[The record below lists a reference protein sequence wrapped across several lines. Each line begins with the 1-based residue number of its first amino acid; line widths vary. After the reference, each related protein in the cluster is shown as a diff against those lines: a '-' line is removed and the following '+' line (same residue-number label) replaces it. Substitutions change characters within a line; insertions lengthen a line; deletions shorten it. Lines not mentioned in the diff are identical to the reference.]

1 MSDEGQ
7 DKRKTLSV
15 RAGTAPVAAPANMP
29 HPNPS
34 PEGEGLE
41 RSQFAFLSPF
51 AFHES
56 AAMAE
61 RQALPDPRGA
71 AVHCR
76 LAVEAMVRW
85 LYDHDGALRWPWQ
98 DNLAALIAEPS
109 FMQLTGTMIR
119 TKIDLIRKIGNRAAH
134 PGQFAA
140 SQSVSALRELFH
152 VSIWFATRYSTSPP
166 DPALSFSADAL
177 PKGDAP
183 ATSAAE
189 VVRLTEAADAAQAAL
204 TAERKARMAD
214 ATSRAALEAEL
225 AAVKAAMEALKAANA
240 GRDAGHNYDEA
251 TTRDQFIDVLLRE
264 AGWMLDGP
272 HDLEFPVH
280 GMPNDKSADGKGAGF
295 VDYVLWGKDGKP
307 LGLVEAKRSRKD
319 PREGQQQAKLYADCL
334 EKQFGQRP
342 VIFYTNGYDHWIWD
356 DVRYPP
362 RTVSGFRSHDE
373 LELIVQRRKAR
384 KPFAS
389 VPTNRTIA
397 GGGGR
402 TYQERAIRA
411 VCHRYEDAE
420 YGGENQRKAL
430 LVMATGSGKTRV
442 AIALSDVLMNANYAK
457 RILFLADRV
466 PLVRQ
471 AVGNFRKYLPDCA
484 TVNLVLEP
492 GAEGRVF
499 VSTYPTMMNLIEKA
513 RQAGQQRF
521 GPGFFD
527 LVIIDEAHRSVYR
540 KYKAIFDWF
549 DAPLLGLTA
558 TPKSEV
564 DRNTYSLFELEY
576 DPETRQGVPT
586 DAYEL
591 KQAVTDGFLVPPKAI
606 DVPLK
611 FPREGIRYDDLT
623 DEEKEEWDAKDW
635 GEDGPPDEVDA
646 SAVNDWLFNK
656 NTIDLMLKQLME
668 DGLKVDGGDRLGKTI
683 IFAKN
688 HKHAEYIVQRF
699 DANYPALKGH
709 FCRLIDNQVK
719 YAHSLI
725 DDFEVTG
732 KDPQIAV
739 SVDMLDTGIDIPD
752 VLNLVFFK
760 IVRSKSKFWQ
770 MIGRGTRLRE
780 GIFVDPNGEV
790 TDKEF
795 FYVFDYLGNL
805 DYFNAEIER
814 RDAAGAKPLG
824 ERLFAARVDLLGLMQ
839 PAPRSGGFQSP
850 GSGYRCEEE
859 GLYEGVRSQ
868 LIREVAGMAPDNFIV
883 RAKRR
888 HVEKFQEKAAWDHL
902 SEEDRHELVEH
913 VAALPTSEVDTD
925 VDAKRFDL
933 LCLRIQLAMLRK
945 NAYEPLRKGFVEQ
958 VHALE
963 AKAAVPDVAK
973 QMDLI
978 LEVQTTEWWTDA
990 TPQMVEIARRRLRG
1004 LMSLIEPGGQ
1014 VIVKTDI
1021 IDDMGEKREVE
1032 LLDLGGA
1039 SSLAQ
1044 FRKKA
1049 RAYIDANADH
1059 VTLARLRQGKALTPA
1074 DLEELQRLLVD
1085 ADIASSADFDRI
1097 RAMPDLPD
1105 FVRSLVGLDRRAAQA
1120 AFNEAL
1126 AGKTLSAQQIRFVE
1140 MIVDHLTASGRMEPE
1155 LLYAP
1160 PFTDSAP
1167 NGVSDVFEMTDVS
1180 RIIETIE
1187 QFAPRLDKAADAT
1200 G

>member
-1 MSDEGQ
+1 MSEGEPG
-7 DKRKTLSV
+7 KRNTLSLN
-15 RAGTAPVAAPANMP
+15 GSAAPPAAS
-29 HPNPS
+29 PS
-34 PEGEGLE
+34 T
-41 RSQFAFLSPF
+41 SQFAFLTPF
-51 AFHES
+51 AFHE
-56 AAMAE
+56 AAQMAE

-85 LYDHDGALRWPWQ
+85 LYDHDSTLRWPYQ
-98 DNLAALIAEPS
+98 DTLAALIAEPS
-109 FMQLTGTMIR
+109 FHSLAGSMIR

-134 PGQFAA
+134 PGQFVA

-152 VSIWFATRYSTSPP
+152 VSVWFASRYSHTPP
-166 DPALSFSADAL
+166 DPALAFSADAL
-177 PKGDAP
+177 PRVGTP
-183 ATSAAE
+183 ATSAAD
-189 VVRLTEAADAAQAAL
+189 VVKLTEAAEVARAAL
-204 TAERKARMAD
+204 ERERSARMAD
-214 ATSRAALEAEL
+214 AESRAGLEAEL
-225 AAVKAAMEALKAANA
+225 AQVKAAMAALRAANE
-240 GRDAGHNYDEA
+240 GRDAGHDYGEA
-251 TTRDQFIDVLLRE
+251 ETRDKFIDVLLRE
-264 AGWMLDGP
+264 SGWTLDGP
-272 HDLEFPVH
+272 HDVEFPVH
-280 GMPNDKSADGKGAGF
+280 GMPNDKSADGRGAGF

-334 EKQFGQRP
+334 ERQFGQRP

-362 RTVSGFRSHDE
+362 RPVSGFRSHDE
-373 LELIVQRRKAR
+373 LELIVQRRTAR
-384 KPFAS
+384 KSFAS

-411 VCHRYEDAE
+411 VCHRFEDAAH
-420 YGGENQRKAL
+420 GGENQRKAL

-471 AVGNFRKYLPDCA
+471 AVGAFRKYLPDCA
-484 TVNLVLEP
+484 CVNLGLEP

-513 RQAGQQRF
+513 RAAGDQRF

-576 DPETRQGVPT
+576 DPVTRQGVPT

-591 KQAVTDGFLVPPKAI
+591 KQAVTDGFLVPPRAI

-611 FPREGIRYDDLT
+611 FPREGIRYDDLSE
-623 DEEKEEWDAKDW
+623 EEKEAWDAAEW
-635 GEDGPPDEVDA
+635 GEDGPPDGVDA
-646 SAVNDWLFNK
+646 AAVNDWLFNR
-656 NTIDLMLKQLME
+656 NTIDQMLRQLME

-688 HKHAEYIVQRF
+688 HKHAEYIVKRF

-709 FCRLIDNQVK
+709 FCRLIDNQVR

-770 MIGRGTRLRE
+770 MIGRGTRLRP
-780 GIFVDPNGEV
+780 GIF
-790 TDKEF
+790 TDADGAPSDKAF

-805 DYFNAEIER
+805 DYFNAGIDR
-814 RDAAGAKPLG
+814 SDAAGAKPLG
-824 ERLFAARVDLLGLMQ
+824 ERLFAARVDLIGLMQ
-839 PAPRSGGFQSP
+839 PAAGPGGVHSP
-850 GSGYRCEEE
+850 KSPWRGQEE
-859 GLYEGVRSQ
+859 GLYEGVRDQ
-868 LIREVAGMAPDNFIV
+868 VIREVAGMATDNFIV

-888 HVEKFQEKAAWDHL
+888 HVEKFQDRAAWDHL
-902 SEEDRHELVEH
+902 GEEDRHELVEH
-913 VAALPTSEVDTD
+913 IGGLPTSVVDSD

-933 LCLRIQLAMLRK
+933 LCLRIQLAILRG
-945 NAYEPLRKGFVEQ
+945 NAFEPLRKAFVEG

-963 AKAAVPDVAK
+963 AKGAVPDVAR

-978 LEVQTTEWWTDA
+978 LEVQTADWWTDA
-990 TPQMVEIARRRLRG
+990 TPQMIEIARRRLRG

-1014 VIVKTDI
+1014 VIVTTDI
-1021 IDDMGEKREVE
+1021 IDAMGEKREVE
-1032 LLDLGGA
+1032 LIDLGGA

-1049 RAYIDANADH
+1049 RAYVDAHADH
-1059 VTLARLRQGKALTPA
+1059 ITLARLRQGRALTPT
-1074 DLEELQRLLVD
+1074 DLDELQSLFAG
-1085 ADIASSADFDRI
+1085 ADIASDDDFARI
-1097 RAMPDLPD
+1097 RALPDLPA
-1105 FVRSLVGLDRRAAQA
+1105 FIRSLVGLDRAAAQG
-1120 AFNEAL
+1120 AFNDAL
-1126 AGKTLSAQQIRFVE
+1126 AGRILSAQQIRFVE
-1140 MIVDHLTASGRMEPE
+1140 MIVEHLTASGRMEPE

-1160 PFTDSAP
+1160 PFTDAAP
-1167 NGVSDVFEMTDVS
+1167 NGVSDMFAADDVARIVGTLADFE
-1180 RIIETIE
+1180 
-1187 QFAPRLDKAADAT
+1187 PRLERV

>member
-1 MSDEGQ
+1 MTQ
-7 DKRKTLSV
+7 ARKTLSI
-15 RAGTAPVAAPANMP
+15 ANGSQATG
-29 HPNPS
+29 NTS
-34 PEGEGLE
+34 SGG
-41 RSQFAFLSPF
+41 SQFTFLSPF
-51 AFHES
+51 PFYDH

-61 RQALPDPRGA
+61 RQAVPDPRGA

-76 LAVEAMVRW
+76 LAIEAMVRW
-85 LYDHDGALRWPWQ
+85 LYDHDSELKWPYQ
-98 DNLAALIAEPS
+98 DSLAALIAEPS
-109 FMQLTGTMIR
+109 FMRLAGTMIR

-134 PGQFAA
+134 PGAFAA

-152 VSIWFATRYSTSPP
+152 VGLWFATRYSQTPP
-166 DPALSFSADAL
+166 DAALSFSADAL
-177 PKGDAP
+177 PKGEVP
-183 ATSAAE
+183 ATSAPQVLELTAAAE
-189 VVRLTEAADAAQAAL
+189 AAQAAL

-214 ATSRAALEAEL
+214 AESRAVLEAEL
-225 AAVKAAMEALKAANA
+225 AAAKAEMTALRKANE

-251 TTRDQFIDVLLRE
+251 TTRDQFIDALLRE
-264 AGWMLDGP
+264 AGWTLADER
-272 HDLEFPVH
+272 DVEYPVH
-280 GMPNDKSADGKGAGF
+280 GMPNDKSVDGQGAGF

-307 LGLVEAKRSRKD
+307 LGLVEAKRTRKD
-319 PREGQQQAKLYADCL
+319 AREGQQQAKLYADCL
-334 EKQFGQRP
+334 EAQFGQRP

-356 DVRYPP
+356 DLRYPP
-362 RTVSGFRSHDE
+362 RAVSGFRSHDE
-373 LELIVQRRKAR
+373 LELIVQRRSAR
-384 KPFAS
+384 RPFAT
-389 VPTNRTIA
+389 VPTNRMIA

-411 VCHRYEDAE
+411 VCNRFEDGAH
-420 YGGENQRKAL
+420 GGENQRKAL

-442 AIALSDVLMNANYAK
+442 AIALSDVLMNANFAK

-471 AVGNFRKYLPDCA
+471 ATGNFRKYLPDCA

-499 VSTYPTMMNLIEKA
+499 VSTYPTMMNLIEKS

-540 KYKAIFDWF
+540 KYEAIFDWF

-558 TPKSEV
+558 TPKGEV
-564 DRNTYSLFELEY
+564 DKNTYTLFELEY
-576 DPETRQGVPT
+576 DPVTKQGVPT

-591 KQAVTDGFLVPPKAI
+591 KQAVADEFLVPPRAI

-611 FPREGIRYDDLT
+611 FPRDGIKYEDLPDD
-623 DEEKEEWDAKDW
+623 EKEAWDEIDW
-635 GEDGPPDEVDA
+635 GEDGPPEEVGA
-646 SAVNDWLFNK
+646 SAINDWLFNK
-656 NTIDLMLKQLME
+656 NTIDQMLKQLME

-688 HKHAEYIVQRF
+688 HKHAKFIVERF
-699 DANYPALKGH
+699 DASYPALKGH

-725 DDFEVTG
+725 DDFEVPG

-760 IVRSKSKFWQ
+760 VVRSKSKFWQ
-770 MIGRGTRLRE
+770 MIGRGTRLRPDIYIDAD
-780 GIFVDPNGEV
+780 GKPS
-790 TDKEF
+790 DKEF

-805 DYFNAEIER
+805 DFFNAQIEGVE
-814 RDAAGAKPLG
+814 ASAAKPLG

-839 PAPRSGGFQSP
+839 PDTASNDRLQSP
-850 GSGYRCEEE
+850 TSAYRGEED
-859 GLYEGVRSQ
+859 GLYEGVREQ
-868 LIREVAGMAPDNFIV
+868 LIREVAGMPPDNFIV

-888 HVEKFQEKAAWDHL
+888 HVEKFQQRSAWERLGD
-902 SEEDRHELVEH
+902 EDRHELVEH
-913 VAALPTSEVDTD
+913 VAGLPTSEIDPD

-933 LCLRIQLAMLRK
+933 LCLRIQLSMLRQTPF
-945 NAYEPLRKGFVEQ
+945 EPLRNTFVKQ

-963 AKAAVPDVAK
+963 AKEAVPDVAR
-973 QMDLI
+973 QMALI
-978 LEVQTTEWWTDA
+978 LEVQTIDWWTDA
-990 TPQMVEIARRRLRG
+990 TPQMVETARRHLRG
-1004 LMSLIEPGGQ
+1004 LMSLIEPAEQ
-1014 VIVKTDI
+1014 VIISTDLA
-1021 IDDMGEKREVE
+1021 DEMGEKREIE

-1049 RAYIDANADH
+1049 RAYIDAHSDH
-1059 VTLARLRQGKALTPA
+1059 VTLARLRQGRPLTDV
-1074 DLEELQRLLVD
+1074 DLDELQRLFVD
-1085 ADIASSADFDRI
+1085 ADIASLDDFVRI
-1097 RAMPDLPD
+1097 RALPDLPD
-1105 FVRSLVGLDRRAAQA
+1105 FIRSLVGLDRAAAQS

-1140 MIVDHLTASGRMEPE
+1140 MIVDHLTATGRMEPG

-1160 PFTDSAP
+1160 PFTDTAP
-1167 NGVSDVFEMTDVS
+1167 NGVSDLFAATDVE
-1180 RIIETIE
+1180 RIVEVIDGFE
-1187 QFAPRLDKAADAT
+1187 PRVAGAA
-1200 G
+1200 

>member
-1 MSDEGQ
+1 MTDE
-7 DKRKTLSV
+7 RRTLSV
-15 RAGTAPVAAPANMP
+15 VGRASPAPDNISALN
-29 HPNPS
+29 
-34 PEGEGLE
+34 
-41 RSQFAFLSPF
+41 QFTFLAPF
-51 AFHES
+51 AFHDH

-61 RQALPDPRGA
+61 RQALSDPRGA

-85 LYDHDGALRWPWQ
+85 LYDHDSALRWPYQ
-98 DNLAALIAEPS
+98 DSLAALIAEPS
-109 FMQLTGTMIR
+109 FYTLTGTMIR

-152 VSIWFATRYSTSPP
+152 VGLWFASRYSQTPP
-166 DPALSFSADAL
+166 NPALTFSSDAL

-183 ATSAAE
+183 ATSALE
-189 VVRLTEAADAAQAAL
+189 VVKLTESAEAAQAAL

-214 ATSRAALEAEL
+214 ADSRAMLEAEL
-225 AAVKAAMEALKAANA
+225 AAVKAEMTALRLANE
-240 GRDAGHNYDEA
+240 GRDAGHDYDEK

-264 AGWMLDGP
+264 AGWALADMRDV
-272 HDLEFPVH
+272 EYPVH

-295 VDYVLWGKDGKP
+295 VDYVLWGDDGKP
-307 LGLVEAKRSRKD
+307 LGLVEAKRTRKD
-319 PREGQQQAKLYADCL
+319 ARAGRQQAKLYADCL

-342 VIFYTNGYDHWIWD
+342 VIFYSNGYEHWIWD
-356 DVRYPP
+356 DLRHPP
-362 RTVSGFRSHDE
+362 RTVSGFRTTDE
-373 LELIVQRRKAR
+373 LVLMIQRRTTR
-384 KPFAS
+384 KVLAS
-389 VPTNRTIA
+389 VPTNRVIA

-411 VCHRYEDAE
+411 VCHRYEDGE
-420 YGGENQRKAL
+420 HGGENQRKAL

-442 AIALSDVLMNANYAK
+442 AIALSDVLMNANWAK

-466 PLVRQ
+466 PLVKQ
-471 AVGNFRKYLPDCA
+471 AVNNYRKYLPDCA
-484 TVNLVLEP
+484 PVNLVLEP
-492 GAEGRVF
+492 SAEGRVF

-527 LVIIDEAHRSVYR
+527 LIIIDEAHRSVYR

-564 DRNTYSLFELEY
+564 DKNTYSLFELEF
-576 DPETRQGVPT
+576 DPVTKQGVPT

-591 KQAVTDGFLVPPKAI
+591 KQAVADEFLVPPKAI

-611 FPREGIRYDDLT
+611 FPREGIKYDDLSE
-623 DEEKEEWDAKDW
+623 DEKEAWDETDW
-635 GEDGPPDEVDA
+635 GEDGPPDAVDA
-646 SAVNDWLFNK
+646 SDINDWLFNI
-656 NTIDLMLKQLME
+656 NTIDQMLKQLME

-688 HKHAEYIVQRF
+688 HKHAEFIVERF

-725 DDFEVTG
+725 EDFEVTG
-732 KDPQIAV
+732 QDPQIAV

-780 GIFVDPNGEV
+780 GIFADSNGKPA
-790 TDKEF
+790 DKEF

-805 DYFNAEIER
+805 DYFNAKIEG
-814 RDAAGAKPLG
+814 AEASGAKPLS
-824 ERLFAARVDLLGLMQ
+824 ERLFSARVDLLGLLQ
-839 PAPRSGGFQSP
+839 PKPEEGGRVHSGGSDYH
-850 GSGYRCEEE
+850 GEEV
-859 GLYEGVRSQ
+859 GLYEGVRAQ
-868 LIREVAGMAPDNFIV
+868 LIREVSGMPPDNFIV

-888 HVEKFQEKAAWDHL
+888 HVEKFKEKSAWDYL
-902 SEEDRHELVEH
+902 GEDDQHELIEH
-913 VAALPTSEVDTD
+913 LASLPTSEVDSD

-945 NAYEPLRKGFVEQ
+945 SVFEPLHKAFVKQ

-963 AKAAVPDVAK
+963 AKEAVPDVARH
-973 QMDLI
+973 MALI
-978 LEVQTTEWWTDA
+978 LEVQTTEWWMDA
-990 TPQMVEIARRRLRG
+990 TPQMVDTARRHLRG
-1004 LMSLIEPGGQ
+1004 LMSLIEPGER
-1014 VIVKTDI
+1014 VIVSTDLF
-1021 IDDMGEKREVE
+1021 DEMGEKREVE

-1049 RAYIDANADH
+1049 RAYVDAHADH
-1059 VTLARLRQGKALTPA
+1059 VTLARLRQGKPLTTS
-1074 DLEELQRLLVD
+1074 DLDELQRLFTD
-1085 ADIASSADFDRI
+1085 ADIASTADFDRI
-1097 RAMPDLPD
+1097 RALPDLPD
-1105 FVRSLVGLDRRAAQA
+1105 FIRSLVGLDRGAALT

-1126 AGKTLSAQQIRFVE
+1126 IGKTLSVRQIRFVE
-1140 MIVDHLTASGRMEPE
+1140 MIVDHLTASGHMEPE

-1160 PFTDSAP
+1160 PFTDTAP
-1167 NGVSDVFEMTDVS
+1167 NGVSDLFESVDVEH
-1180 RIIETIE
+1180 IVNTLAGFE
-1187 QFAPRLDKAADAT
+1187 PRLERA
-1200 G
+1200 GRS

>member
-1 MSDEGQ
+1 MNNGGEEG
-7 DKRKTLSV
+7 RKTLSV
-15 RAGTAPVAAPANMP
+15 RGIPTSRDAGGDVPA
-29 HPNPS
+29 
-34 PEGEGLE
+34 
-41 RSQFAFLSPF
+41 SQFAFLTPF
-51 AFHES
+51 AFHDH

-76 LAVEAMVRW
+76 LAAEAMVRW
-85 LYDHDGALRWPWQ
+85 LYDNDSDLKWPYQ
-98 DNLAALIAEPS
+98 DSLAALIAEPS
-109 FMQLTGTMIR
+109 FMRLAGTMIR

-152 VSIWFATRYSTSPP
+152 VGVWFASRYSQTPP
-166 DPALSFSADAL
+166 DPALTFSADAL
-177 PKGDAP
+177 PKVDAP
-183 ATSAAE
+183 TTSAPQ
-189 VVRLTEAADAAQAAL
+189 VVKLTEAAEAAQAAL

-214 ATSRAALEAEL
+214 VDSRAVLEAEI
-225 AAVKAAMEALKAANA
+225 AAVKAEMTALRQANE
-240 GRDAGHNYDEA
+240 GRDAGHDYDEA

-264 AGWMLDGP
+264 AGWALADAR
-272 HDLEFPVH
+272 DVEFPVH

-295 VDYVLWGKDGKP
+295 VDYVLWGDDGKP
-307 LGLVEAKRSRKD
+307 LGVVEAKRTRKD
-319 PREGQQQAKLYADCL
+319 AGVGKQQAKLYANCL
-334 EKQFGQRP
+334 EAMYGQRP
-342 VIFYTNGYDHWIWD
+342 VIFYTNGYTHWIWD
-356 DVRYPP
+356 DARHPP
-362 RTVSGFRSHDE
+362 RAVSGFRTKDE
-373 LELIVQRRKAR
+373 LALMIQRRTTR
-384 KPFAS
+384 KVLAS
-389 VPTNRTIA
+389 VPTNRAIA

-411 VCHRYEDAE
+411 VCHRYEDGE
-420 YGGENQRKAL
+420 HGGENQRKAL

-442 AIALSDVLMNANYAK
+442 AVALTDVLMRANWAK
-457 RILFLADRV
+457 RVLFLADRV
-466 PLVRQ
+466 PLVKQ
-471 AVGNFRKYLPDCA
+471 AVGKGFRKFLPDCA
-484 TVNLVLEP
+484 AVNLVLEP

-499 VSTYPTMMNLIEKA
+499 VSTYPTMMNLIEKS
-513 RQAGQQRF
+513 RQAGRQRF
-521 GPGFFD
+521 GPGYFD

-558 TPKSEV
+558 TPKGEV

-576 DPETRQGVPT
+576 DPVTKAGVPT

-591 KQAVTDGFLVPPKAI
+591 KQAVADGFLVPPRAI

-611 FPREGIRYDDLT
+611 FPREGIKYDDLT
-623 DEEKEEWDAKDW
+623 DEEKEAWDELEW
-635 GEDGPPDEVDA
+635 GEDGPPDGVDA
-646 SAVNDWLFNK
+646 AAVNDWLFNK
-656 NTIDLMLKQLME
+656 NTIDQMLRQLMK

-688 HKHAEYIVQRF
+688 KKHAQFIVERF

-709 FCRLIDNQVK
+709 FCRLIAHGEA

-770 MIGRGTRLRE
+770 MIGRGTRLSE
-780 GIFVDPNGEV
+780 EIFVDANGVV
-790 TDKEF
+790 TNKEF

-805 DYFNAEIER
+805 DYFNAQIEG
-814 RDAAGAKPLG
+814 AEASGAKPLG

-839 PAPRSGGFQSP
+839 PEAPARDRLNSPTFGFR
-850 GSGYRCEEE
+850 GEEE
-859 GLYEGVRSQ
+859 GLYEGVRAQ
-868 LIREVAGMAPDNFIV
+868 LIREVAGMPPDNFIV

-888 HVEKFQEKAAWDHL
+888 HVEKFQDKSAWEHL
-902 SEEDRHELVEH
+902 GEEDQHELVEH
-913 VAALPTSEVDTD
+913 LAALPTSEVDSD

-945 NAYEPLRKGFVEQ
+945 SPFEPLRKAFIKQ
-958 VHALE
+958 VHPLE
-963 AKAAVPDVAK
+963 GKEAVPDVAR
-973 QMDLI
+973 QMTLI
-978 LEVQTTEWWTDA
+978 LEVQTAEWWTDA

-1004 LMSLIEPGGQ
+1004 LMNLIETGQ
-1014 VIVKTDI
+1014 QVVVSTDL
-1021 IDDMGEKREVE
+1021 IDEMGETREIE

-1044 FRKKA
+1044 FRRKA
-1049 RAYIDANADH
+1049 RAYVDAHADH
-1059 VTLARLRQGKALTPA
+1059 VTLARLRQGKPLTPT
-1074 DLEELQRLLVD
+1074 DLDELQRLFAD
-1085 ADIASSADFDRI
+1085 ADIATNADFARI
-1097 RAMPDLPD
+1097 RALPDLPD
-1105 FVRSLVGLDRRAAQA
+1105 FIRSLVGLDRNAALT

-1140 MIVDHLTASGRMEPE
+1140 MIVDHLTASGQMEPE

-1160 PFTDSAP
+1160 PFTDDSP
-1167 NGVSDVFEMTDVS
+1167 NGVSDMFGASEVA
-1180 RIIETIE
+1180 RIVDTL
-1187 QFAPRLDKAADAT
+1187 QDFWPRFASASGDS
-1200 G
+1200 

>member
-1 MSDEGQ
+1 MSGAGQ
-7 DKRKTLSV
+7 DGRKTLSV
-15 RAGTAPVAAPANMP
+15 KGAPAVRS
-29 HPNPS
+29 S
-34 PEGEGLE
+34 PAPGA
-41 RSQFAFLSPF
+41 SQFAFLAPF
-51 AFHES
+51 VFHEA

-61 RQALPDPRGA
+61 RQAVPDPRGA

-85 LYDHDGALRWPWQ
+85 LYDHDAALRWPYQ
-98 DNLAALIAEPS
+98 DTLAALIAEPS
-109 FMQLTGTMIR
+109 FHALAGSMIR

-134 PGQFAA
+134 PGQFVA

-152 VSIWFATRYSTSPP
+152 VSIWFASRYSRTPP

-177 PKGDAP
+177 PKGEAP

-189 VVRLTEAADAAQAAL
+189 VVRLTEAADAARAAL
-204 TAERKARMAD
+204 TAEREARMAD
-214 ATSRAALEAEL
+214 ADTRAALEAEL
-225 AAVKAAMEALKAANA
+225 AAVKQAMAALRQANET
-240 GRDAGHNYDEA
+240 RDAGHDYDEA

-264 AGWMLDGP
+264 AGWTLDGP

-280 GMPNDKSADGKGAGF
+280 GMPNDKSTDGRGAGF
-295 VDYVLWGKDGKP
+295 VDYVLWGRDGKP

-334 EKQFGQRP
+334 ERQFGQRP

-356 DVRYPP
+356 DTRYPP
-362 RTVSGFRSHDE
+362 RPVAGFRSHDE
-373 LELIVQRRKAR
+373 LELIVQRRRMR
-384 KPFAS
+384 KPFDT
-389 VPTNRTIA
+389 VPTNRIIA

-411 VCHRYEDAE
+411 VCHRYEDGE
-420 YGGENQRKAL
+420 HGGENQRKAL

-492 GAEGRVF
+492 AAEGRVF
-499 VSTYPTMMNLIEKA
+499 ASTYPTMMNLIEKA

-558 TPKSEV
+558 TPRSEV

-576 DPETRQGVPT
+576 DPVTRQGVPT

-591 KQAVTDGFLVPPKAI
+591 KQAVAEGFLVPPKAI

-611 FPREGIRYDDLT
+611 FPREGIRYDDLS
-623 DEEKEEWDAKDW
+623 DEEKEAWDAAEW
-635 GEDGPPDEVDA
+635 GEDGPPAGVDA

-656 NTIDLMLKQLME
+656 NTIDQMLKQLME

-688 HKHAEYIVQRF
+688 HKHAKYIVERF

-709 FCRLIDNQVK
+709 FCRLIDNQVR

-780 GIFVDPNGEV
+780 GIFVDADGKPG
-790 TDKEF
+790 DKEF

-805 DYFNAEIER
+805 DYFNAEIDRSE
-814 RDAAGAKPLG
+814 AGGAKPLG
-824 ERLFAARVDLLGLMQ
+824 ERLFAARVELLGLMQ
-839 PAPRSGGFQSP
+839 PEPRAGGVQSP
-850 GSGYRCEEE
+850 GSGYRGEEK
-859 GLYEGVRSQ
+859 GLYESVRAQ
-868 LIREVAGMAPDNFIV
+868 LIREVAGMAPENFMV

-888 HVEKFQEKAAWDHL
+888 HVEKFRDKSAWDHL
-902 SEEDRHELVEH
+902 GEEDRHELAEH
-913 VAALPTSEVDTD
+913 LAALPTSEIDSD
-925 VDAKRFDL
+925 VDAKRFDF
-933 LCLRIQLAMLRK
+933 LCLRIQLAMLRR
-945 NAYEPLRKGFVEQ
+945 NAFEPLRKAFVEQ

-973 QMDLI
+973 QMALI
-978 LEVQTTEWWTDA
+978 LDVQTTDWWTGA

-1004 LMSLIEPGGQ
+1004 LMSLIEPGSH
-1014 VIVKTDI
+1014 VIVTTDI

-1049 RAYIDANADH
+1049 RAYVDAHADH
-1059 VTLARLRQGKALTPA
+1059 VTLARLRQGKPLTPT
-1074 DLEELQRLLVD
+1074 DLDELQRLLEE
-1085 ADIASSADFDRI
+1085 ADIASSADFARV

-1105 FVRSLVGLDRRAAQA
+1105 FVRSLVGLDRKAAQA

-1126 AGKTLSAQQIRFVE
+1126 AGQILSAQQIRFVE
-1140 MIVDHLTASGRMEPE
+1140 MIVDHLSASGRMEPE

-1167 NGVSDVFEMTDVS
+1167 NGVSDVFGSAEVS
-1180 RIIETIE
+1180 RIIEAINE
-1187 QFAPRLDKAADAT
+1187 FVPRLDKT